1 MSAEANILAKV
12 AELGG
17 AAALVYLAS
26 FIYGFLEIQTFY
38 AALGLKWYTP
48 FLPTSYFSM
57 HSAATM
63 SGIML
68 MSLAFGVSLKII
80 SSCFLDKVVR
90 IIVLSYLALM
100 LLTTYFMREKSYQ
113 LASEAMDLCNM
124 ILGPSTY
131 VIGLGIAA
139 IVVKYNDFLRNKL
152 LGVTI
157 VLSTIM
163 IFYSASSLKGEA
175 RAIETMRNY
184 GDNLPSVDIG
194 SKRWSVLTVFEDKAL
209 VVHFPRK
216 PESHPVATIITI
228 DKIPIKFISP
238 GYIGEGYLKN

>member
-1 MSAEANILAKV
+1 MSTGANILSKV

-80 SSCFLDKVVR
+80 SSCSLDKLAR
-90 IIVLSYLALM
+90 ITIYIYLALM
-100 LLTTYFMREKSYQ
+100 LITTYFMREKNYQ
-113 LASEAMDLCNM
+113 FASDAMNLCNI
-124 ILGPSTY
+124 ILAPSNY

-139 IVVKYNDFLRNKL
+139 IVVKYKDFPSNKF
-152 LGVTI
+152 LGVTLVI
-157 VLSTIM
+157 STTM

-184 GDNLPSVDIG
+184 GNNLPSIDID
-194 SKRWSVLTVFEDKAL
+194 SKKWSVLTIFEDKAF
-209 VVHFPRK
+209 VIHFPRE
-216 PESHPVATIITI
+216 PESHPVATIIAI
-228 DKIPIKFISP
+228 DKTPIKFLSP
-238 GYIGEGYLKN
+238 GYVGDGYLKN

>member
-1 MSAEANILAKV
+1 MSAEANILGKV

-26 FIYGFLEIQTFY
+26 FVYGFFEIQTFY

-80 SSCFLDKVVR
+80 SSVFLDKVVCV
-90 IIVLSYLALM
+90 IMLIYLALM
-100 LLTTYFMREKSYQ
+100 LVTTYFMREKSYQ
-113 LASEAMDLCNM
+113 SASEAMNLCNM

-131 VIGLGIAA
+131 VIGLGIAV
-139 IVVKYNDFLRNKL
+139 IVAKYKDFLSSKF

-157 VLSTIM
+157 VISTTM
-163 IFYSASSLKGEA
+163 IFYSAPSLRGEA
-175 RAIETMRNY
+175 RAIEAMRNY
-184 GDNLPSVDIG
+184 GDNLPSVNIG
-194 SKRWSVLTVFEDKAL
+194 SKEWSVLTIFEDKAL
-209 VVHFPRK
+209 VVNFPRE

-228 DKIPIKFISP
+228 DKAPIKFLSP
-238 GYIGEGYLKN
+238 GYVGDGYLKN

>member
-1 MSAEANILAKV
+1 MSVEANILAKV

-68 MSLAFGVSLKII
+68 MSLGFGVSLKII
-80 SSCFLDKVVR
+80 SSSFLDKVVR
-90 IIVLSYLALM
+90 LIILIYLALM
-100 LLTTYFMREKSYQ
+100 LITTCFMREKSYQ
-113 LASEAMDLCNM
+113 FASEAMNLCNM

-139 IVVKYNDFLRNKL
+139 IVVKYKDFLSNKF
-152 LGVTI
+152 LGVTLVI
-157 VLSTIM
+157 STVM

-175 RAIETMRNY
+175 RAIEAMRNY
-184 GDNLPSVDIG
+184 GDNLPSVDID
-194 SKRWSVLTVFEDKAL
+194 SKKWSVLTIFEDKAL
-209 VVHFPRK
+209 VVHFPRE
-216 PESHPVATIITI
+216 PESHPVATIVTI
-228 DKIPIKFISP
+228 DKTPIKFLSP
-238 GYIGEGYLKN
+238 GYVGDGYLKK